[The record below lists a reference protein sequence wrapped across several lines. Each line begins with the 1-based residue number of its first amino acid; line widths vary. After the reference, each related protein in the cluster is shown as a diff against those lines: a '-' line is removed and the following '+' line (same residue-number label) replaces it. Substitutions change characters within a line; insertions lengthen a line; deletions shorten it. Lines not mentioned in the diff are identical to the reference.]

1 MYNLDNMETRELITT
16 LMYTGLQVHIFH
28 LQTTTYAE
36 HMALGD
42 LYDAVQDTTDEWA
55 EALIGSENGK
65 RPSLKTNIELSDYS
79 EGAAAK
85 YVEEFI
91 GWLNKIGDL
100 PTDVLNMRDDLLAKA
115 HKTRY
120 LLSLDSKESGEKEEE
135 PEVDGVEPAEVMA
148 EAPAEEDVM
157 TPEAGTEAPQ
167 PASPPPM

>member
-1 MYNLDNMETRELITT
+1 METKELITT

-28 LQTTTYAE
+28 LQTTSYAE

-42 LYDAVQDTTDEWA
+42 LYDAVQDATDVWA

-120 LLSLDSKESGEKEEE
+120 LLSLDSKESGEEEEE
-135 PEVDGVEPAEVMA
+135 PEVEGMEPAEVMA
-148 EAPAEEDVM
+148 EAPTEEEEAVM

-167 PASPPPM
+167 PESPPPM

>member
-1 MYNLDNMETRELITT
+1 METKELITT

-28 LQTTTYAE
+28 LQTTSYAE

-42 LYDAVQDTTDEWA
+42 LYDAVQDATDSWA

-65 RPSLKTNIELSDYS
+65 RPSLKTQFGLSDYS
-79 EGAAAK
+79 EGTAAQF
-85 YVEEFI
+85 VEQFI
-91 GWLNKIGDL
+91 DWLSKIGDL

-135 PEVDGVEPAEVMA
+135 PEVEGMEPAEVMA
-148 EAPAEEDVM
+148 EAPSETEQPTSSA
-157 TPEAGTEAPQ
+157 AGTEAPQ
-167 PASPPPM
+167 PESPPPM

>member
-1 MYNLDNMETRELITT
+1 METKELITT

-28 LQTTTYAE
+28 LQTTSYAE

-42 LYDAVQDTTDEWA
+42 LYDAVQDATDVWA

-65 RPSLKTNIELSDYS
+65 RPSLKTQFDLSDYA
-79 EGAAAK
+79 EGTAAQF
-85 YVEEFI
+85 VEQFVD
-91 GWLNKIGDL
+91 WLNKIGDL

-120 LLSLDSKESGEKEEE
+120 LLFLDSKEAGAKEEE

-148 EAPAEEDVM
+148 EAPSETEQPM
-157 TPEAGTEAPQ
+157 TSEAGTAAPQ
-167 PASPPPM
+167 PESLPPM

>member
-1 MYNLDNMETRELITT
+1 METKEIITT

-28 LQTTTYAE
+28 LQTTSYAE

-42 LYDAVQDTTDEWA
+42 LYDAVQDATDSWA

-65 RPSLKTNIELSDYS
+65 RPSLKTQFDLSDYA
-79 EGAAAK
+79 EGTASQF
-85 YVEEFI
+85 VEQFVD
-91 GWLNKIGDL
+91 WLNKIGDL

-120 LLSLDSKESGEKEEE
+120 LLSLDSKESGEEEDE
-135 PEVDGVEPAEVMA
+135 SEVKGVEHAEVMA
-148 EAPAEEDVM
+148 EAPVEGEDAVM

-167 PASPPPM
+167 LESPPPM